1 MKVAIIGAT
10 GYGGIELIR
19 LLEQHPYFSIAS
31 LHSFSQVGECITNV
45 YPHFQNVLVH
55 TLQEIDVEEIGKE
68 AEIVFLATPAGVSAE
83 LTPKLLAVGL
93 KVIDLSGDFRMKDPF
108 IYEQWYKRAAAKE
121 GVLRE
126 AVYGLSEWKRSEI
139 QKANVI
145 ANPGCFA
152 TAALLA
158 VLPLVRSG
166 IIEEDSIIIDAKS
179 GVSGA
184 GKTPTTMT
192 HFPEL
197 YDNLRIYKVN
207 EHQHV
212 PEIEQMLTEWNR
224 ETKPITF
231 STHLLPISRG
241 IMVTLYAKVKREME
255 IEQLQQLYEEAY
267 EQSAFVRIRMQGEF
281 PSPKEVRGSNYCD
294 MGIAYDERTGRVTVV
309 SVIDNMM
316 KGAAGQAIQN
326 ANIVAGLEE
335 TTGLQHMP
343 LYL

>member
-45 YPHFQNVLVH
+45 YPHLRNVLFH
-55 TLQEIDVEEIGKE
+55 TLQEIDVEEIEKE

-83 LTPKLLAVGL
+83 LTPKLLQVGL
-93 KVIDLSGDFRMKDPF
+93 KVIDLSGDFRMIDPSS
-108 IYEQWYKRAAAKE
+108 YELWYKRPAAQGE
-121 GVLRE
+121 ILRK
-126 AVYGLSEWKRSEI
+126 AVYGLSEWKRSEV
-139 QKANVI
+139 QNADLI

-152 TAALLA
+152 TAVLLA
-158 VLPLVRSG
+158 IAPLMRSG

-184 GKTPTTMT
+184 GKTPTTMA

-197 YDNLRIYKVN
+197 YDNLHIYKVN
-207 EHQHV
+207 QHQHI
-212 PEIEQMLTEWNR
+212 PEIEQMLAEWNS
-224 ETKPITF
+224 EMKPITF
-231 STHLLPISRG
+231 STHLIPISRG
-241 IMVTLYAKVKREME
+241 IMITLYAKVKKEMK
-255 IEQLQQLYEEAY
+255 IEQLQKLYEETY
-267 EQSAFVRIRMQGEF
+267 EYSAFVRVRSHGEF

-294 MGIAYDERTGRVTVV
+294 IGVAYDERTERVTVV

-326 ANIVAGLEE
+326 ANVLAGLEE

>member
-31 LHSFSQVGECITNV
+31 LHSFSQVGECIANV
-45 YPHFQNVLVH
+45 YPHLRNVLVH
-55 TLQEIDVEEIGKE
+55 TLQEIDIEGIGRE
-68 AEIVFLATPAGVSAE
+68 AELVFLATPAGVSAE

-93 KVIDLSGDFRMKDPF
+93 KVIDLSGDFRMIDPSS
-108 IYEQWYKRAAAKE
+108 YEMWYKRPAAKE
-121 GVLRE
+121 EILKK
-126 AVYGLSEWKRSEI
+126 AVYGLSEWKKFEVQS
-139 QKANVI
+139 ADLI

-158 VLPLVRSG
+158 MAPVVRSG
-166 IIEEDSIIIDAKS
+166 MIEEDSIIIDAKS

-197 YDNLRIYKVN
+197 YDNLHIYKVN
-207 EHQHV
+207 QHQHV
-212 PEIEQMLTEWNR
+212 PEIEQMLAEWSS
-224 ETKPITF
+224 EVKPITF
-231 STHLLPISRG
+231 STHLIPISRG
-241 IMVTLYAKVKREME
+241 IMITLYAKVKQEVK
-255 IEQLQQLYEEAY
+255 IQQLQKLYEETY
-267 EQSAFVRIRMQGEF
+267 EHSAFVRIRPQGEF

-294 MGIAYDERTGRVTVV
+294 IGLAYDERTGKITVV

-326 ANIVAGLEE
+326 ANVLAGLEE

-343 LYL
+343 LYP

>member
-55 TLQEIDVEEIGKE
+55 TLKEINAEEIKKK
-68 AEIVFLATPAGVSAE
+68 AEIVFLATPAGVSGE

-93 KVIDLSGDFRMKDPF
+93 KVIDLSGDFRMKDPL

-121 GVLRE
+121 EVLSE

-139 QKANVI
+139 QNTNLI

-158 VLPLVRSG
+158 ILPLVRSG
-166 IIEEDSIIIDAKS
+166 MIEEDSIIIDAKS

-197 YDNLRIYKVN
+197 YDNLHIYKVN

-212 PEIEQMLTEWNR
+212 PEIEQMLAEWNR

-231 STHLLPISRG
+231 STHLIPISRG

-255 IEQLQQLYEEAY
+255 IEQLQKLYEETY
-267 EQSAFVRIRMQGEF
+267 EQSAFIRIRTQGEF

>member
-10 GYGGIELIR
+10 GYGGIELMR

-31 LHSFSQVGECITNV
+31 LHSFSQVGECITDV

-93 KVIDLSGDFRMKDPF
+93 KVIDLSGDFRMKDSF

-121 GVLRE
+121 GVLRD

-139 QKANVI
+139 QKANLI

-152 TAALLA
+152 AAALLA
-158 VLPLVRSG
+158 VLPLVHSG

-207 EHQHV
+207 EHQHI
-212 PEIEQMLTEWNR
+212 PEIEQMLAEWNR

-231 STHLLPISRG
+231 STHLIPISRG

-267 EQSAFVRIRMQGEF
+267 EQSAFIRIRMQGEF

-335 TTGLQHMP
+335 TIGLQHMP

>member
-31 LHSFSQVGECITNV
+31 LHSFSQVGEYITNV
-45 YPHFQNVLVH
+45 YPHFQNILVH
-55 TLQEIDVEEIGKE
+55 TLQEIDAEEIGKE
-68 AEIVFLATPAGVSAE
+68 AKIVFLATPAGVSAE

-93 KVIDLSGDFRMKDPF
+93 KVIDLSGDFRMKDPST
-108 IYEQWYKRAAAKE
+108 YEQWYKRAAAKE
-121 GVLRE
+121 DVLKK
-126 AVYGLSEWKRSEI
+126 AVYGLSEWKRPEI
-139 QKANVI
+139 QNANLI

-158 VLPLVRSG
+158 ILPLVRSG
-166 IIEEDSIIIDAKS
+166 MIEEESIIIDAKS

-197 YDNLRIYKVN
+197 YDNLHIYKVN
-207 EHQHV
+207 QHQHV
-212 PEIEQMLTEWNR
+212 PEIEQMIAEWNS
-224 ETKPITF
+224 ETKAITF
-231 STHLLPISRG
+231 STHLIPISRG
-241 IMVTLYAKVKREME
+241 IMITLYAKVKREMK
-255 IEQLQQLYEEAY
+255 IEQLQKLYEETY
-267 EQSAFVRIRMQGEF
+267 EQSPFIRVRMQGEF

-294 MGIAYDERTGRVTVV
+294 IGIAYDERTGRVTVV

>member
-45 YPHFQNVLVH
+45 YPHLRNILVH
-55 TLQEIDVEEIGKE
+55 KLQEIEAEEIEKE

-93 KVIDLSGDFRMKDPF
+93 KVIDLSGDFRMKDPL

-121 GVLRE
+121 EVLSE

-139 QKANVI
+139 QNANLI

-152 TAALLA
+152 TATLLA
-158 VLPLVRSG
+158 ILPLVRSG
-166 IIEEDSIIIDAKS
+166 MIEEDSIIIDAKS

-212 PEIEQMLTEWNR
+212 PEIEQMLAEWDR

-231 STHLLPISRG
+231 STHLIPISRG

-255 IEQLQQLYEEAY
+255 IEQLQKLYEETY
-267 EQSAFVRIRMQGEF
+267 EQSAFIRIRTQGEF
-281 PSPKEVRGSNYCD
+281 PSPKEVRGSNYCE

-335 TTGLQHMP
+335 TTGLQYMP

>member
-31 LHSFSQVGECITNV
+31 LHSFSQVGEFITNV
-45 YPHFQNVLVH
+45 YPHFRNILVH
-55 TLQEIDVEEIGKE
+55 TLQEIDAEKIEKE

-93 KVIDLSGDFRMKDPF
+93 KVIDLSGDFRMKDPLT
-108 IYEQWYKRAAAKE
+108 YEQWYKRAAAKE
-121 GVLRE
+121 EVLRK

-139 QKANVI
+139 QNANLI

-158 VLPLVRSG
+158 ILPLVRSG
-166 IIEEDSIIIDAKS
+166 MIEEDSIIIDAKS

-197 YDNLRIYKVN
+197 YDNLHIYKVN

-212 PEIEQMLTEWNR
+212 PEIEQMLAEWNR
-224 ETKPITF
+224 EMKPITF
-231 STHLLPISRG
+231 STHLIPISRG

-255 IEQLQQLYEEAY
+255 IEQLQKLYEETY
-267 EQSAFVRIRMQGEF
+267 ERSTFIRIRTQGEF

>member
-31 LHSFSQVGECITNV
+31 LHSFSQVGEFITNV
-45 YPHFQNVLVH
+45 YPHFRNILVH
-55 TLQEIDVEEIGKE
+55 TLQEIDAEKIEKE
-68 AEIVFLATPAGVSAE
+68 AEIVFLATPAGVSTE

-93 KVIDLSGDFRMKDPF
+93 KVIDLSGDFRMKDPLT
-108 IYEQWYKRAAAKE
+108 YEQWYKRVAAKE
-121 GVLRE
+121 EVLRK

-139 QKANVI
+139 QNANLI

-158 VLPLVRSG
+158 ILPLVRSG
-166 IIEEDSIIIDAKS
+166 MIEEDSIIIDAKS

-197 YDNLRIYKVN
+197 YDNLHIYKVN

-212 PEIEQMLTEWNR
+212 PEIEQMLAEWNR

-231 STHLLPISRG
+231 STHLIPISRG

-255 IEQLQQLYEEAY
+255 IEQLQKLYEETY
-267 EQSAFVRIRMQGEF
+267 GRSTFIRIRTQGEF

>member
-19 LLEQHPYFSIAS
+19 LLEQHPYFSIVS

-55 TLQEIDVEEIGKE
+55 TLQEIDVEEIEKE

-139 QKANVI
+139 QKANLI

-158 VLPLVRSG
+158 ILPLVRSG
-166 IIEEDSIIIDAKS
+166 IIEEASIIIDAKS

-212 PEIEQMLTEWNR
+212 PEIEQMLAEWNR
-224 ETKPITF
+224 KTKPITF
-231 STHLLPISRG
+231 STHLIPISRG

-255 IEQLQQLYEEAY
+255 IEQLQKLYEETY

-294 MGIAYDERTGRVTVV
+294 MGIAYDERTGSVTVV

-326 ANIVAGLEE
+326 ANIIAGLEE
-335 TTGLQHMP
+335 TTGLQYMP

>member
-45 YPHFQNVLVH
+45 YPHFQHVLVH
-55 TLQEIDVEEIGKE
+55 TLQEIDAEEIVKE

-93 KVIDLSGDFRMKDPF
+93 KVIDLSGDFRMKDPST
-108 IYEQWYKRAAAKE
+108 YEQWYKRTAAKE
-121 GVLRE
+121 EVLSE

-139 QKANVI
+139 QNANVI

-158 VLPLVRSG
+158 ILPLVRSG
-166 IIEEDSIIIDAKS
+166 MIEEDSIIIDAKS

-197 YDNLRIYKVN
+197 YDNLHIYKVN

-212 PEIEQMLTEWNR
+212 PEIEQMLAAWNR

-231 STHLLPISRG
+231 STHLIPISRG
-241 IMVTLYAKVKREME
+241 IMVTLYAKVKRKME
-255 IEQLQQLYEEAY
+255 IEQLQKLYEETY
-267 EQSAFVRIRMQGEF
+267 EQSAFIRIRTQGEF

-294 MGIAYDERTGRVTVV
+294 MGIAYDDRTGRITVV

>member
-1 MKVAIIGAT
+1 MKE
-10 GYGGIELIR
+10 IE
-19 LLEQHPYFSIAS
+19 
-31 LHSFSQVGECITNV
+31 
-45 YPHFQNVLVH
+45 
-55 TLQEIDVEEIGKE
+55 KE
-68 AEIVFLATPAGVSAE
+68 AEIVFLATPAGVSVE

-93 KVIDLSGDFRMKDPF
+93 KVIDLSGDFRMIDPSS
-108 IYEQWYKRAAAKE
+108 YELWYKKPAAKE
-121 GVLRE
+121 EILRK
-126 AVYGLSEWKRSEI
+126 AVYGLSEWKRTEI
-139 QKANVI
+139 QKAHLI

-158 VLPLVRSG
+158 ILPLVRSG

-212 PEIEQMLTEWNR
+212 PEIEQMLAEWNR

-231 STHLLPISRG
+231 STHLIPISRG
-241 IMVTLYAKVKREME
+241 IVVTLYAKVKREMK
-255 IEQLQQLYEEAY
+255 IEQLQKLYEEVY

>member
-45 YPHFQNVLVH
+45 YPHLRNVLFH
-55 TLQEIDVEEIGKE
+55 TLQEIDVETIGKE

-83 LTPKLLAVGL
+83 LTPKLLAEGL
-93 KVIDLSGDFRMKDPF
+93 KVIDLSGDFRMIDPSS
-108 IYEQWYKRAAAKE
+108 YELWYKRPAAKE
-121 GVLRE
+121 EILRK
-126 AVYGLSEWKRSEI
+126 AVYGLSEWKRTGI
-139 QKANVI
+139 QKANLI

-152 TAALLA
+152 TATLLA
-158 VLPLVRSG
+158 IAPLVRSG
-166 IIEEDSIIIDAKS
+166 MIEEDSIIIDAKS

-197 YDNLRIYKVN
+197 YDNLHIYKVN

-212 PEIEQMLTEWNR
+212 PEIEQMLTEWNSGSQA
-224 ETKPITF
+224 ITF
-231 STHLLPISRG
+231 STHLIPISRG
-241 IMVTLYAKVKREME
+241 IMITLYAKVKQKME
-255 IEQLQQLYEEAY
+255 IKQLQKLYEETY
-267 EQSAFVRIRMQGEF
+267 EQSPFIRICTQGKF

-294 MGIAYDERTGRVTVV
+294 IGIAYDERAERVTVV

-326 ANIVAGLEE
+326 ANIIAGLEE

-343 LYL
+343 LYV

>member
-45 YPHFQNVLVH
+45 YPHLRNVLVH
-55 TLQEIDVEEIGKE
+55 TLQEIDVETIGKE
-68 AEIVFLATPAGVSAE
+68 AEIVFLATPAGVSVE

-108 IYEQWYKRAAAKE
+108 IYEQWYKRTAAKE
-121 GVLRE
+121 EVLSK
-126 AVYGLSEWKRSEI
+126 AVYGLSEWKRTEI
-139 QKANVI
+139 QKANLI

-152 TAALLA
+152 TATLLA
-158 VLPLVRSG
+158 IAPLVRSSR
-166 IIEEDSIIIDAKS
+166 IEEDSIIIDAKS

-197 YDNLRIYKVN
+197 YDNLHIYKVN
-207 EHQHV
+207 QHQHV
-212 PEIEQMLTEWNR
+212 PEIEQMLTEWNS
-224 ETKPITF
+224 ELQPITF
-231 STHLLPISRG
+231 STHLIPISRG
-241 IMVTLYAKVKREME
+241 IMITLYAKVKQKME
-255 IEQLQQLYEEAY
+255 IKQLQKLYEETY
-267 EQSAFVRIRMQGEF
+267 EQSPFIRICTQGKF

-294 MGIAYDERTGRVTVV
+294 IGIAYDERTERVTVV

-326 ANIVAGLEE
+326 ANIIAGLEE

>member
-31 LHSFSQVGECITNV
+31 PFFSQVGECITDV

-139 QKANVI
+139 QKANLI

-207 EHQHV
+207 EHQHI
-212 PEIEQMLTEWNR
+212 PEIEQMLAEWNR
-224 ETKPITF
+224 ETQPITF
-231 STHLLPISRG
+231 STHLIPISRG

-267 EQSAFVRIRMQGEF
+267 EQSAFIRIRMQGEF
-281 PSPKEVRGSNYCD
+281 PSLKEVRGSNYCD

-335 TTGLQHMP
+335 TIGLQHMP

>member
-139 QKANVI
+139 QKANLI

>member
-31 LHSFSQVGECITNV
+31 LHSFSQVGEFITNV
-45 YPHFQNVLVH
+45 YPHFRNILVH
-55 TLQEIDVEEIGKE
+55 TLQEIDAEKIEKE
-68 AEIVFLATPAGVSAE
+68 AGIVFLATPAGVSTE

-93 KVIDLSGDFRMKDPF
+93 KVIDLSGDFRMKDPLT
-108 IYEQWYKRAAAKE
+108 YEQWYKRAAAKE
-121 GVLRE
+121 EVLRK

-139 QKANVI
+139 QNANLI

-158 VLPLVRSG
+158 ILPLVRSG
-166 IIEEDSIIIDAKS
+166 MIEEDSIIIDAKS

-197 YDNLRIYKVN
+197 YDNLHIYKVN

-212 PEIEQMLTEWNR
+212 PEIEQMLAEWNR

-231 STHLLPISRG
+231 STHLIPISRG

-255 IEQLQQLYEEAY
+255 IEQLQKLYEETY
-267 EQSAFVRIRMQGEF
+267 EQSTFIRIRTQGEF

>member
-1 MKVAIIGAT
+1 MQT
-10 GYGGIELIR
+10 
-19 LLEQHPYFSIAS
+19 
-31 LHSFSQVGECITNV
+31 
-45 YPHFQNVLVH
+45 
-55 TLQEIDVEEIGKE
+55 
-68 AEIVFLATPAGVSAE
+68 
-83 LTPKLLAVGL
+83 
-93 KVIDLSGDFRMKDPF
+93 
-108 IYEQWYKRAAAKE
+108 
-121 GVLRE
+121 
-126 AVYGLSEWKRSEI
+126 
-139 QKANVI
+139 
-145 ANPGCFA
+145 GCFA

-207 EHQHV
+207 EHQHI
-212 PEIEQMLTEWNR
+212 PEIEQMLAEWNR

-231 STHLLPISRG
+231 STHLIPISRG

-267 EQSAFVRIRMQGEF
+267 EQSAFIRIRMQGEF

-335 TTGLQHMP
+335 TIGLQHMP

>member
-1 MKVAIIGAT
+1 
-10 GYGGIELIR
+10 
-19 LLEQHPYFSIAS
+19 
-31 LHSFSQVGECITNV
+31 
-45 YPHFQNVLVH
+45 
-55 TLQEIDVEEIGKE
+55 
-68 AEIVFLATPAGVSAE
+68 
-83 LTPKLLAVGL
+83 
-93 KVIDLSGDFRMKDPF
+93 MKDPF

-121 GVLRE
+121 EILSK
-126 AVYGLSEWKRSEI
+126 AVYGLSEWKRSEV
-139 QKANVI
+139 QNANLI

-158 VLPLVRSG
+158 TLPLVRSG

-212 PEIEQMLTEWNR
+212 PEIEQMLAEWNR

-231 STHLLPISRG
+231 STHLIPISRG

-255 IEQLQQLYEEAY
+255 IEQLQKLYEETY
-267 EQSAFVRIRMQGEF
+267 EQSPFIRIRLQGEF

-326 ANIVAGLEE
+326 ANIIAGLEE

>member
-108 IYEQWYKRAAAKE
+108 IYEQWYKREAAKE

-139 QKANVI
+139 QKANLI

-152 TAALLA
+152 TATLLA
-158 VLPLVRSG
+158 IAPLIRSG
-166 IIEEDSIIIDAKS
+166 MIEEDSIIIDAKS

-197 YDNLRIYKVN
+197 YDNLHIYKVN
-207 EHQHV
+207 QHQHV
-212 PEIEQMLTEWNR
+212 PEIEQMLTEWNS
-224 ETKPITF
+224 ESQPITF
-231 STHLLPISRG
+231 STHLIPISRG
-241 IMVTLYAKVKREME
+241 IMITLYAKVKQKME
-255 IEQLQQLYEEAY
+255 IKQLQKLYEETY
-267 EQSAFVRIRMQGEF
+267 EQSPFIRICTQGKF

-294 MGIAYDERTGRVTVV
+294 IGIAYDERTERVTVV

-326 ANIVAGLEE
+326 ANIIAGLEE

>member
-31 LHSFSQVGECITNV
+31 LHSFSQVGEFITNV
-45 YPHFQNVLVH
+45 YPHFRNILVH
-55 TLQEIDVEEIGKE
+55 TLQEIDAEKIEKE
-68 AEIVFLATPAGVSAE
+68 AEIVFLATPAGVSTE

-93 KVIDLSGDFRMKDPF
+93 KVIDLSGDFRMKDPLT
-108 IYEQWYKRAAAKE
+108 YEQWYKRAAAKE
-121 GVLRE
+121 EVLRK

-139 QKANVI
+139 QNANLI

-158 VLPLVRSG
+158 ILPLVRSG
-166 IIEEDSIIIDAKS
+166 MIEEDSIIIDAKS

-197 YDNLRIYKVN
+197 YDNLHIYKVN

-212 PEIEQMLTEWNR
+212 PEIEQMLAEWNR

-231 STHLLPISRG
+231 STHLIPISRG

-255 IEQLQQLYEEAY
+255 IEQLQKLYEGTY
-267 EQSAFVRIRMQGEF
+267 EQSTFIRIRTQGEF

>member
-45 YPHFQNVLVH
+45 YPHLRNVLVH
-55 TLQEIDVEEIGKE
+55 TLQEIDVEAIEKE

-83 LTPKLLAVGL
+83 LTPRLLAVGL
-93 KVIDLSGDFRMKDPF
+93 KVIDLSGDFRMIDPSS
-108 IYEQWYKRAAAKE
+108 YEMWYKRAAAKE
-121 GVLRE
+121 EILRK

-139 QKANVI
+139 QNADLI

-158 VLPLVRSG
+158 IAPLVRSG
-166 IIEEDSIIIDAKS
+166 MIEEDSIIIDAKS

-197 YDNLRIYKVN
+197 YDNLHIYKVN
-207 EHQHV
+207 QHQHV
-212 PEIEQMLTEWNR
+212 PEIEQMLIEWNDKA
-224 ETKPITF
+224 KPITF
-231 STHLLPISRG
+231 STHLIPISRG
-241 IMVTLYAKVKREME
+241 IMVTLYAKVKQEMK
-255 IEQLQQLYEEAY
+255 IQQLQKLYEETY
-267 EQSAFVRIRMQGEF
+267 EQSPFIRIRSQGEF

-294 MGIAYDERTGRVTVV
+294 IGIAYDERTERVTVV

-326 ANIVAGLEE
+326 ANVLAGLED

-343 LYL
+343 LYP

>member
-139 QKANVI
+139 QKANLI

-207 EHQHV
+207 EHQHI
-212 PEIEQMLTEWNR
+212 PEIEQMLAEWNR

-267 EQSAFVRIRMQGEF
+267 EQSAFIRIRMQGEF

-294 MGIAYDERTGRVTVV
+294 MRIAYDERTGRVTVV

-335 TTGLQHMP
+335 TIGLQHMP

>member
-126 AVYGLSEWKRSEI
+126 AVYGLSEWKRYEI
-139 QKANVI
+139 QKANLI

-231 STHLLPISRG
+231 STHLIPISRG

-255 IEQLQQLYEEAY
+255 IEQLQQLYEKAY

>member
-55 TLQEIDVEEIGKE
+55 TLQEIDVEEIEKE

-108 IYEQWYKRAAAKE
+108 IYEQWYNRAAAKE

-139 QKANVI
+139 QKANLI

-158 VLPLVRSG
+158 ILPLVRSG

-212 PEIEQMLTEWNR
+212 PEIEQMLAEWNR

-231 STHLLPISRG
+231 STHLIPISRG
-241 IMVTLYAKVKREME
+241 IMVTLYVKVKREME
-255 IEQLQQLYEEAY
+255 IEQLQKLYEETY

-294 MGIAYDERTGRVTVV
+294 MGIAYDERTGSVTVV

-326 ANIVAGLEE
+326 ANIIAGLEE
-335 TTGLQHMP
+335 TTGLQYMP

>member
-45 YPHFQNVLVH
+45 YPHLRNVLVH
-55 TLQEIDVEEIGKE
+55 TLQEIDVEAIERT
-68 AEIVFLATPAGVSAE
+68 AEIVFLATPAGVSVE
-83 LTPKLLAVGL
+83 LTPKLLQVGL
-93 KVIDLSGDFRMKDPF
+93 KVIDLSGDFRMIDPSS
-108 IYEQWYKRAAAKE
+108 YELWYKRQAAQE
-121 GVLRE
+121 EILRK

-139 QKANVI
+139 QNADLI

-158 VLPLVRSG
+158 IAPLVRIG
-166 IIEEDSIIIDAKS
+166 MIEEDSIIIDAKS

-197 YDNLRIYKVN
+197 YDNLHIYKVN

-212 PEIEQMLTEWNR
+212 PEIEQMLAEWNR
-224 ETKPITF
+224 ETNPITF
-231 STHLLPISRG
+231 STHLIPISRG
-241 IMVTLYAKVKREME
+241 IMVTLYAKVKGEMK
-255 IEQLQQLYEEAY
+255 IAQLQKLYEETY
-267 EQSAFVRIRMQGEF
+267 EQSAFIRIRTQGEF

-316 KGAAGQAIQN
+316 KGAAGQAVQN
-326 ANIVAGLEE
+326 ANLLAGLEE

>member
-45 YPHFQNVLVH
+45 YPHLRNVLFH
-55 TLQEIDVEEIGKE
+55 TLQEIDVKTIGKE

-83 LTPKLLAVGL
+83 LTPKLVAEGL
-93 KVIDLSGDFRMKDPF
+93 KVIDLSGDFRMIDPSS
-108 IYEQWYKRAAAKE
+108 YELWYKRPAAKE
-121 GVLRE
+121 EILRK
-126 AVYGLSEWKRSEI
+126 AVYGLSEWKRTEI
-139 QKANVI
+139 QKANLI
-145 ANPGCFA
+145 ANPGCLD
-152 TAALLA
+152 TAKLLA
-158 VLPLVRSG
+158 IAPLIRSSM
-166 IIEEDSIIIDAKS
+166 IEEDSIIIDAKS

-197 YDNLRIYKVN
+197 YDNLHIYKVN
-207 EHQHV
+207 QHQHV
-212 PEIEQMLTEWNR
+212 PEIEQMLTEWNS
-224 ETKPITF
+224 ESQPITF
-231 STHLLPISRG
+231 STHLIPISRG
-241 IMVTLYAKVKREME
+241 IMITLYAKVKQKME
-255 IEQLQQLYEEAY
+255 IKQLQKLYEETY
-267 EQSAFVRIRMQGEF
+267 EQSPFIRICTQGKF
-281 PSPKEVRGSNYCD
+281 PSPKEVRGSNYCYI
-294 MGIAYDERTGRVTVV
+294 GIAYDERTERVTVV

-326 ANIVAGLEE
+326 ANIIAGLEE